1 MSLSEAMRDEGS
13 LEQCLD
19 ELGESIAAL
28 DQYPLAVLAIG
39 LRVHL
44 EALLQALLDTELCT
58 RAEVRAFIRGLEQ
71 ETLQYED
78 E

>member
-19 ELGESIAAL
+19 EIGESIAAL
-28 DQYPLAVLAIG
+28 DHPLAVLAIG

-44 EALLQALLDTELCT
+44 EALLQALLDTEICT

>member
-1 MSLSEAMRDEGS
+1 MSLSEAMRDEGI
-13 LEQCLD
+13 LEHCLD

-28 DQYPLAVLAIG
+28 DHYPLAVLAIG

-58 RAEVRAFIRGLEQ
+58 RAEVRAFLRGLEQ
-71 ETLQYED
+71 EALQYSD

>member
-1 MSLSEAMRDEGS
+1 MSLSEAMRDEGI

-19 ELGESIAAL
+19 DLGESIAAL
-28 DQYPLAVLAIG
+28 DQYPLAVLAIA

-58 RAEVRAFIRGLEQ
+58 RAEIRAFVRGLEQ

>member
-1 MSLSEAMRDEGS
+1 MSLSEAMRDEGI

-28 DQYPLAVLAIG
+28 DHYPLAILAIG

-44 EALLQALLDTELCT
+44 EALLQALLENELCT
-58 RAEVRAFIRGLEQ
+58 HAEVRAFVRELEQ
-71 ETLQYED
+71 EVLQYED

>member
-1 MSLSEAMRDEGS
+1 MSLSEAMRDEGI

-19 ELGESIAAL
+19 ELGESVAAL
-28 DQYPLAVLAIG
+28 EHYPVAVLAIG

-44 EALLQALLDTELCT
+44 EALLQALLDAELCT
-58 RAEVRAFIRGLEQ
+58 RAEVREFIRGLEQ